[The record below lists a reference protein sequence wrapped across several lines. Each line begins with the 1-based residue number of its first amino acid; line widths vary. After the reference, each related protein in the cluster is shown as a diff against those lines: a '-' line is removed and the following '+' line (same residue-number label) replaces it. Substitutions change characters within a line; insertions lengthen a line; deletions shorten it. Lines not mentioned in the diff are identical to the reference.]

1 VYALTDFIYFAIS
14 QNTKMGVRM
23 SEVYKA
29 LADPPRRHILEML
42 RTSEKSAGQISEQVH
57 VSKPTLS
64 GHLNVLKAAE
74 LVDVTRHGTTLI
86 YRLNT
91 SVLEEAIFA
100 LMSAFKIGAPVEKHN
115 LEGMQN
121 AIKK

>member
-1 VYALTDFIYFAIS
+1 
-14 QNTKMGVRM
+14 M

-29 LADPPRRHILEML
+29 LADPTRRQILEL
-42 RTSEKSAGQISEQVH
+42 LKAGELSAGQIAERVT

-64 GHLNVLKAAE
+64 GHFAVLKAAS
-74 LVDVTRHGTTLI
+74 LVDVTRQGTTMI

-100 LMSAFKIGAPVEKHN
+100 LMSAFKVGLPKAAEPLISTAASGVGGDD
-115 LEGMQN
+115 L
-121 AIKK
+121 

>member
-1 VYALTDFIYFAIS
+1 
-14 QNTKMGVRM
+14 M

-29 LADPPRRHILEML
+29 LSDPTRRHILEML
-42 RTSEKSAGQISEQVH
+42 RRSEMSAGDIAAQVH

-100 LMSAFKIGAPVEKHN
+100 LMSAFKIGAPTGGHAVKEINRATEK
-115 LEGMQN
+115 
-121 AIKK
+121 

>member
-1 VYALTDFIYFAIS
+1 
-14 QNTKMGVRM
+14 M

-29 LADPPRRHILEML
+29 LADPTRRHILEML
-42 RTSEKSAGQISEQVH
+42 RRSEMSAGEIAAQVH

-91 SVLEEAIFA
+91 SVLEAAIFA
-100 LMSAFKIGAPVEKHN
+100 LMSAFKIGAPTENHDM
-115 LEGMQN
+115 EGMKN
-121 AIKK
+121 ATKK

>member
-1 VYALTDFIYFAIS
+1 
-14 QNTKMGVRM
+14 M

-29 LADPPRRHILEML
+29 LADPTRRHILEML
-42 RTSEKSAGQISEQVH
+42 RKSEMSAGQIAEQVH

-100 LMSAFKIGAPVEKHN
+100 LMSAFKIGAPAD
-115 LEGMQN
+115 Q
-121 AIKK
+121 ADIKGAAHAAKK

>member
-1 VYALTDFIYFAIS
+1 
-14 QNTKMGVRM
+14 M

-29 LADPPRRHILEML
+29 LADPTRRQILEML
-42 RTSEKSAGQISEQVH
+42 RGSEMSAGDIAAQVY

-74 LVDVTRHGTTLI
+74 LVDVTRRGTTLI
-86 YRLNT
+86 YRLNI

-100 LMSAFKIGAPVEKHN
+100 LMSAFKIGAPAADRIAKEASHANEK
-115 LEGMQN
+115 
-121 AIKK
+121 